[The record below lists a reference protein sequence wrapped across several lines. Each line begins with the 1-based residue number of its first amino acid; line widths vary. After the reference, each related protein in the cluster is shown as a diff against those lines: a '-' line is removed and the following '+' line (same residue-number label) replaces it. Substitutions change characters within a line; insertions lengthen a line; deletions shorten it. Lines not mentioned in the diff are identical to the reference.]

1 MSNQEYKSQSK
12 DGDRRLVK
20 EFTKEEAACLTKQIL
35 EKNLQLMSKNL
46 RITQELARKQM
57 VI

>member
-1 MSNQEYKSQSK
+1 MSDQEFKSQSK
-12 DGDRRLVK
+12 DADRKLVK
-20 EFTKEEAACLTKQIL
+20 KFTKEKAACLTKQIL
-35 EKNLQLMSKNL
+35 ENNLQLMSKNL